1 MEKKNYDSQHKFRGK
16 TNDIE
21 FKERMEVFLAKVEER
36 GLDWKKCMRKLKRRC
51 CDLLRYDRVN
61 GQKQELLD
69 KQETDACGIL
79 SLMGNIAQQS
89 LTQIQSKNIS
99 Q

>member
-1 MEKKNYDSQHKFRGK
+1 
-16 TNDIE
+16 
-21 FKERMEVFLAKVEER
+21 MEVFLAKVEER

-79 SLMGNIAQQS
+79 SLMGNIAQQN

-99 Q
+99 E